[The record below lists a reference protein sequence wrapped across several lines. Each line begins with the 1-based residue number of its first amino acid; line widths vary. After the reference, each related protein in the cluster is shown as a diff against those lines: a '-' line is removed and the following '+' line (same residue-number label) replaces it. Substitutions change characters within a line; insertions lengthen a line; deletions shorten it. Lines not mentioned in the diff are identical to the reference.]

1 MDKCSP
7 GTLHSKSPPLQSGAN
22 VPLFVLGL
30 VYLFALGSTEP
41 NTANTYEKVFWDIC
55 PYMQEIPM
63 STLATCVTVFP
74 CPSVTVTETATIT
87 ATVTNAASAIACT
100 TTSVTAMQYF
110 VITGFFTVL
119 GSVPLYFSILAGA
132 KLVGISVSYGA
143 VFFGVLLG
151 ASSAV
156 FFGMASTFAT
166 NAINLAWHM
175 G

>member
-1 MDKCSP
+1 
-7 GTLHSKSPPLQSGAN
+7 
-22 VPLFVLGL
+22 
-30 VYLFALGSTEP
+30 
-41 NTANTYEKVFWDIC
+41 
-55 PYMQEIPM
+55 MQEIPM